1 MVRVGLFLD
10 ATPHD
15 GGAYQYSQSILRA
28 LINAPSGH
36 AHVDVLYT
44 NESWRQHVD
53 GLPVDSMRIEIG
65 GFEYTLL
72 KLVKFR
78 ILPASLWRGLARRLY
93 PLANTMLSRSCDV
106 WIFPNQD
113 AWSYFLP
120 VPALVSV
127 FDLMHRYERRFP
139 EVSRG
144 LKYYRREGH
153 YRQICRF
160 AKGILV
166 DSRVGKYQIEESYH
180 VASDKVHIL
189 PFIAPSRPSPS
200 ASEDSDMV
208 ALPEKFF
215 FYPAQFWAHKNHI
228 RLLEA
233 LADLRKEIPEV
244 QLVLVGSK
252 KNNYPSVLEKIEQ
265 LGLEQHV
272 HMLGFVTDRKIFE
285 LYARARA
292 LIMPTFFGPTN
303 IPPLEAMSSG
313 CPVAVSRIYAMP
325 EQLGDAAVYF
335 DPTSTREIAAAML
348 RLWTDDAL
356 CHQLRDQGLVRSKQ
370 WTHADFSKEFW
381 SILDGVAHEVSTRTS
396 RS

>member
-15 GGAYQYSQSILRA
+15 GGAYQYSQSILDA
-28 LINAPSGH
+28 LINVPPGR
-36 AHVDVLYT
+36 AHIDVFYT
-44 NESWRQHVD
+44 NESWRQHVE
-53 GLPVDSMRIEIG
+53 GVPVDSRRIELGIVDH
-65 GFEYTLL
+65 TLL

-93 PLANTMLSRSCDV
+93 PLARAMLSRKCDA

-139 EVSRG
+139 EVSGG

-160 AKGILV
+160 AKGIMV
-166 DSRVGKYQIEESYH
+166 DSKIGKQQVEESYH
-180 VASDKVHIL
+180 VESTKLHVL
-189 PFIAPSRPSPS
+189 PFVAPRRPELPVT
-200 ASEDSDMV
+200 AGREMV
-208 ALPEKFF
+208 KLPEKFF

-233 LADLRKEIPEV
+233 LAKLKDEVPDV

-252 KNNYPSVLEKIEQ
+252 KNNYASVVKKIEK
-265 LGLEQHV
+265 LGLEKHV
-272 HMLGFVTDRKIFE
+272 AILGFVPDWQIFE
-285 LYARARA
+285 LYERARA

-335 DPTSTREIAAAML
+335 DPTSTREIADAML
-348 RLWTDDAL
+348 RLWTDDTL
-356 CHQLRDQGLVRSKQ
+356 CRQLGEKGTVRSKQ
-370 WTHADFSKEFW
+370 WTQTDFSKKLW
-381 SILDGVAHEVSTRTS
+381 SILNGSPHSMSVRKGVR
-396 RS
+396 